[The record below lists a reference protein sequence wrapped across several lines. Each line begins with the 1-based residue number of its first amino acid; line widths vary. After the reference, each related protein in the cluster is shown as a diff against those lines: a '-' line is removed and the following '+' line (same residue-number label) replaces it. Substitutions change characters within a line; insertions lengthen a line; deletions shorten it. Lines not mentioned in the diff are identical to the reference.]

1 MDQNFKRCVIAY
13 LIIMILFTWFRED
26 IENVVFRK
34 IEKKMIEAMDKIN
47 NTNDDFYDYDNDIY
61 DYNISNNN

>member
-1 MDQNFKRCVIAY
+1 
-13 LIIMILFTWFRED
+13 
-26 IENVVFRK
+26 
-34 IEKKMIEAMDKIN
+34 MIEAMDKIN